1 MQVSWIDANHLQS
14 LLAQITT
21 PEVGAGSKPP
31 QVMESTEEAGF
42 MDAEA
47 LPPTDGLQP
56 SEPPQTLSVMPIE
69 TAINEP
75 TEAQEEDPQAS
86 VPHHSA
92 AALPLSRIRDK
103 LRAIRQRA
111 TDAGILVRVNESSE
125 TRPSLA
131 PKFVAAVDVET
142 LTEPNSPN
150 SIPTFPIPQGPRTV
164 RLAAFSAWAREV
176 LRDNGGHVLVMSDDG
191 EVLWGG
197 EAKAGLVLSS
207 MMAWAAAARAS
218 ALSACG
224 TPPVVRQTLSS
235 GHVLTVI
242 PCKTHSGIFHAAI
255 AAPEGLSDALAASF
269 QSALRDTM
277 NAEDPIS

>member
-1 MQVSWIDANHLQS
+1 
-14 LLAQITT
+14 
-21 PEVGAGSKPP
+21 
-31 QVMESTEEAGF
+31 MESTEEAGF

-69 TAINEP
+69 TATNEP
-75 TEAQEEDPQAS
+75 TETQEEDPQAS
-86 VPHHSA
+86 VPHNSA

-111 TDAGILVRVNESSE
+111 TDAGILVRVNEPSE
-125 TRPSLA
+125 ARPSLA

-269 QSALRDTM
+269 QSALRDTL

>member
-1 MQVSWIDANHLQS
+1 
-14 LLAQITT
+14 
-21 PEVGAGSKPP
+21 
-31 QVMESTEEAGF
+31 
-42 MDAEA
+42 
-47 LPPTDGLQP
+47 
-56 SEPPQTLSVMPIE
+56 
-69 TAINEP
+69 
-75 TEAQEEDPQAS
+75 
-86 VPHHSA
+86 
-92 AALPLSRIRDK
+92 
-103 LRAIRQRA
+103 
-111 TDAGILVRVNESSE
+111 
-125 TRPSLA
+125 
-131 PKFVAAVDVET
+131 
-142 LTEPNSPN
+142 
-150 SIPTFPIPQGPRTV
+150 V

>member
-1 MQVSWIDANHLQS
+1 MQVSWIDATHLQS
-14 LLAQITT
+14 LLAQIAP
-21 PEVGAGSKPP
+21 PEVCAESKP
-31 QVMESTEEAGF
+31 QRVAEITAEAGF
-42 MDAEA
+42 IDEAA
-47 LPPTDGLQP
+47 LPPAVLEP
-56 SEPPQTLSVMPIE
+56 WEPPQTVSVMPSE
-69 TAINEP
+69 AAADEP
-75 TEAQEEDPQAS
+75 AEEDEDEPEGN
-86 VPHHSA
+86 VLHNSA

-111 TDAGILVRVNESSE
+111 TEAGILVRVNEPSEAGPALSS
-125 TRPSLA
+125 
-131 PKFVAAVDVET
+131 KAVPPVNLET
-142 LTEPNSPN
+142 LAEPTSPN
-150 SIPTFPIPQGPRTV
+150 SIPTLKIPQGSRTE

-176 LRDNGGHVLVMSDDG
+176 LRENGGHVLVMSDDG

-242 PCKTHSGIFHAAI
+242 PCETHSGVFHAAV
-255 AAPEGLSDALAASF
+255 AAPEGLSDALAACLHK
-269 QSALRDTM
+269 ALRDTM
-277 NAEDPIS
+277 NADGPIS